1 MDFGAKMEAKID
13 QNSYKYRFF
22 EKVKNSKNHCNV
34 VQLLKVGLLKNLTFL
49 DPKTFKKHEKKT
61 TTTHAHKKYFL

>member
-1 MDFGAKMEAKID
+1 METKMN
-13 QNSYKYRFF
+13 QNCYKYRFF
-22 EKVKNSKNHCNV
+22 EKVKNGKKHCNV

-61 TTTHAHKKYFL
+61 TTTHAHKNLFFVNKI